1 MARTFPTLCGSVSGR
16 VKPPVL
22 GVKMHKAGYQ
32 ALDLDC
38 GYAAVES
45 QDLRATVASFIELGF
60 RGFAVS
66 MPYKLEII
74 TYLNDVSPDVAA
86 IGACNT
92 VVNKDGRLTGHNTD
106 WRGAMDAL
114 RERGVDQPG
123 RAIVLG
129 AGGAARALV
138 FGLKNAGWHVEV
150 AARNLQS
157 ASVLATGFELAPPHD
172 LRKLHF
178 SGFDLVVNTT
188 PVATLSDELLDLD
201 RFPDAKVVFDVVFN
215 PVHTPLCAEA
225 ERRGLISVPGW
236 LMLLH
241 QAVHQFTLYTDVD
254 APIFAMREALLQGL
268 PKA

>member
-1 MARTFPTLCGSVSGR
+1 
-16 VKPPVL
+16 
-22 GVKMHKAGYQ
+22 MHTAGYQ
-32 ALDLDC
+32 ALNLDY

-66 MPYKLEII
+66 MPYKLEI
-74 TYLNDVSPDVAA
+74 TNYLDEVSPDVAA

-92 VVNKDGRLTGHNTD
+92 VVNKDGRRTGYNTD

-138 FGLKNAGWHVEV
+138 FGLKNAGWDVEI
-150 AARNLQS
+150 AARNMQS
-157 ASVLATGFELAPPHD
+157 AGVLTTDFELAPPHD
-172 LRKLHF
+172 LQTPF
-178 SGFDLVVNTT
+178 FTGFDLVVNTT
-188 PVATLSDELLDLD
+188 PVATLSDRLLDLD

-225 ERRGLISVPGW
+225 DRRGLISVPGW

-241 QAVHQFTLYTDVD
+241 QAVHQFTLYTEVD
-254 APIFAMREALLQGL
+254 APISAMREALLQAL